1 MSAESP
7 QLSLQNL
14 KPQSNIDPSIN
25 IFLPKDHNLKRWG
38 MVTLGGLLILAASV
52 FSVLLIL
59 KTYTSILRHGRA
71 VLLNNAIRLPLV
83 LIGIPVGVLLI
94 QWAKKHWDD
103 RLILNNQGLIQKIG
117 EKERIWLW
125 EKTENMD
132 TLITN
137 IQFGGSSI
145 GTNLKLLLD
154 DGNQGKWLLRNRYE
168 NISDLVEGIRE
179 KALPYVYKKAV
190 QKMAQDQEIN
200 FHPGLTANK
209 EGIRI
214 NKRLIHWADGT
225 EPQVKNNNFIIK
237 VKKDQEPLFKTN
249 LKKIKNLDLL
259 LCLFENPPKFNH

>member
-1 MSAESP
+1 MSAENP

-14 KPQSNIDPSIN
+14 EAQSNIDPSIN

-38 MVTLGGLLILAASV
+38 MVILGGLLILSASV
-52 FSVLLIL
+52 FSVVLIL
-59 KTYTSILRHGRA
+59 NTYTSIHRHGRA
-71 VLLNNAIRLPLV
+71 VLLNNALRLSLV

-103 RLILNNQGLIQKIG
+103 RLILTNQGLIQKIG

-145 GTNLKLLLD
+145 GTKLKLLLD

-168 NISDLVEGIRE
+168 NISDLVEEIRE

-190 QKMAQDQEIN
+190 QKMTQDQEIN

-209 EGIRI
+209 EGMII
-214 NKRLIHWADGT
+214 NKQLIHWADGT

-237 VKKDQEPLFKTN
+237 VEKDQEALFKTN

-259 LCLFENPPKFNH
+259 LCLFENPPKI